1 MSIPDTVPSGATR
14 LRGRLSA
21 AWRVSWLA
29 AAALALPASAPQA
42 QGWLPASVDPPW
54 ARCAV
59 ERVVFLA
66 HDGSL
71 SELQNGVRL
80 AAAVAALEP
89 GDQLLVGPGTYSM
102 LARFEILLQGTAER
116 PIRITGA
123 DPRERPVI
131 TRPDNA
137 QNIINVGLVSG
148 GQSRYLALGNLEL
161 TGGSDLIRL
170 YDCRDIWID
179 RCYLHDGQGVGIA
192 ANSNDTAF
200 LYITR
205 NEIAR
210 PCTGNPV
217 FTGEGMYLGQN
228 QGGVKMS
235 DSVIAY
241 NHVHDTQVP
250 NPGPSYQGDGI
261 EVKQG
266 SYRNWIVGNHVHQ
279 TRYPCL
285 LVHGT
290 GDAAA
295 PQDENV
301 IEGNL
306 LYDSQD
312 NVMQV
317 QADAIV
323 RNNVAIY
330 TQGGGAAFSSFD
342 HQGPVRSLSV
352 VHNTFLNVG
361 RAANLRSW
369 SGAPDLVFA
378 NNVCYSQTTNAVN
391 FVGGSSGVVFE
402 GNVTV
407 GQVAGVSGGFAQ
419 GSGLSDFVGAS
430 WTGSAHDVTPV
441 TGRAIDNHGAWQHL
455 EPFDR
460 HGKPRS
466 YPADPGAVESA
477 PSAWTDVELVPA
489 ASGGTQ
495 TLTLE
500 AGPLHADRR
509 YLVLGSMTGITPAI
523 PFGGYDLPLVLD
535 AWTQASFV
543 FNTGPFGN
551 TFGTLDGQGS
561 TTASLTL
568 PPVPGLSLS
577 LWHCFTVWDDAN
589 NLRFVSAPLPLEFR

>member
-1 MSIPDTVPSGATR
+1 MSLPDVSSSPRR
-14 LRGRLSA
+14 LRASCR
-21 AWRVSWLA
+21 A
-29 AAALALPASAPQA
+29 AAALWLLAGAPLAQA
-42 QGWLPASVDPPW
+42 WLPSSVDPPW
-54 ARCAV
+54 AQGAA

-71 SELQNGVRL
+71 SDLQNGARL
-80 AAAVAALEP
+80 ATAVADLEP
-89 GDQLLVGPGTYSM
+89 GDHLLIGPGTYSM
-102 LARFEILLQGTAER
+102 LTRFEIQLQGTAER

-148 GQSRYLALGNLEL
+148 GQSRYIALRDLEL
-161 TGGSDLIRL
+161 LGGSDLIRL
-170 YDCRDIWID
+170 YDCQNIWID

-210 PCTGNPV
+210 PCTANPV

-228 QGGVKMS
+228 NGGVKMS

-241 NHVHDTQVP
+241 NYVHDTQVA
-250 NPGPSYQGDGI
+250 NPGVSYQGDGI

-266 SYRNWIVGNHVHQ
+266 SYRNWIVGNEVHT

-290 GDAAA
+290 GDALAA
-295 PQDENV
+295 EDENV
-301 IEGNL
+301 IERNL

-323 RNNVAIY
+323 RNNVSIY
-330 TQGGGAAFSSFD
+330 TQGGGAAFASFD
-342 HQGPVRSLSV
+342 HQGPVRSLQV

-361 RAANLRSW
+361 RAANLRNW

-378 NNVCYSQTTNAVN
+378 NNVCYSQTSTAIN
-391 FVGGSSGVVFE
+391 FVGGSSGVALA
-402 GNVTV
+402 GNVVV
-407 GQVAGVSGGFAQ
+407 GQVAGAGGGFAQ
-419 GSGLSDFVGAS
+419 GSGLGDFVQAS
-430 WTGSAHDVTPV
+430 WTGNPHDVTPV
-441 TGRAIDNHGAWQHL
+441 VGRAIDNHGAWQYL
-455 EPFDR
+455 EPVD
-460 HGKPRS
+460 HYGNPRS
-466 YPADPGAVESA
+466 YPADPGAVESM
-477 PSAWTDVELVPA
+477 SCAWSDVELVPS

-495 TLTLE
+495 SLTLS
-500 AGPLHADRR
+500 AGALHAGRR
-509 YLVLGSMTGITPAI
+509 YLLLGSMTGTVPSI
-523 PFGGYDLPLVLD
+523 PFQGYEIPLVLD
-535 AWTQASFV
+535 PWTQATFV
-543 FNTGPFGN
+543 ANTGPFGN
-551 TFGTLDGQGS
+551 SFGMLDAQGGA
-561 TTASLTL
+561 TATVTL
-568 PPVPGLSLS
+568 PPLPGTSLAF
-577 LWHCFTVWDDAN
+577 WHCFTVWDATN
-589 NLRFVSAPLPLEFR
+589 ALAFVSTPLPLAFE